1 MPDPV
6 AGSGENG
13 GAAMV
18 RTRYAPDRG
27 LQARMGLT
35 LFLLGLV
42 FVAFVTAL
50 VFILAAFKVGAGAII
65 FFAVLLGGGLAFGS
79 LFWSDKI
86 ALRASGAQEVSPAE
100 APQLHGIID
109 RLCALADM
117 PKPRVAIARTDLPN
131 AFATGRNSKNAV
143 VVVTTGLLRRLDDKE
158 LEGVLAHEMSHVAHK
173 DVVVMTV
180 ASFLGIVAGLL
191 VRFAFYSELFG
202 GGGRGR
208 GGNNNNGGA
217 LPVLLVV
224 LVVSAVVYAI
234 SFLLVRLLSRYR
246 ELAADRAG
254 ALLTGQPS
262 ALASALTKVSGAMS
276 AIPTRDL
283 REAQALNAFYFAP
296 ALKADTVSL
305 STIFSTHPS
314 LERRLE
320 QLAEISE
327 QLGR

>member
-1 MPDPV
+1 
-6 AGSGENG
+6 
-13 GAAMV
+13 MV
-18 RTRYAPDRG
+18 QTRYAPDRG

-35 LFLLGLV
+35 MFLLGLV
-42 FVAFVTAL
+42 FVALVVAL
-50 VFILAAFKVGAGAII
+50 IFILQAFGVGNGAII
-65 FFAVLLGGGLAFGS
+65 FFAVLLGGGMAFGS
-79 LFWSDKI
+79 LFWSDKV
-86 ALRASGAQEVSPAE
+86 ALRASGAREVTPQE

-117 PKPRVAIARTDLPN
+117 PKPRVAIAQSDMPN

-143 VVVTTGLLRRLDDKE
+143 VCVTTGLLRRLDDKE

-173 DVVVMTV
+173 DVVVMTI
-180 ASFLGIVAGLL
+180 ASFLGIIAALL
-191 VRFAFYSELFG
+191 VRFAFYGELFG

-208 GGNNNNGGA
+208 GGNDNGNAG
-217 LPVLLVV
+217 LLFLAVAAV
-224 LVVSAVVYAI
+224 GVVVYAV
-234 SFLLVRLLSRYR
+234 SFLLIRLLSRYR

-276 AIPTRDL
+276 KIPTKDL

-296 ALKADTVSL
+296 AFKADQVSL

-314 LERRLE
+314 LERRLR
-320 QLAEISE
+320 QLSEISA

>member
-1 MPDPV
+1 
-6 AGSGENG
+6 
-13 GAAMV
+13 MV

-35 LFLLGLV
+35 MFMLGLV
-42 FVAFVTAL
+42 FVALVVAL
-50 VFILAAFKVGAGAII
+50 VFILQAFGVGGGAII
-65 FFAVLLGGGLAFGS
+65 FFAVLLGGGMAFGS
-79 LFWSDKI
+79 LFWSDKV
-86 ALRASGAQEVSPAE
+86 ALRASGAREVTPQE

-117 PKPRVAIARTDLPN
+117 PKPRVAIAESDMPN

-143 VVVTTGLLRRLDDKE
+143 VCVTTGLLRRLDDKE

-173 DVVVMTV
+173 DVVVMTI
-180 ASFLGIVAGLL
+180 ASFLGIMAALL
-191 VRFAFYSELFG
+191 VRFAFYGELFG

-208 GGNNNNGGA
+208 GGNDNGNAG
-217 LPVLLVV
+217 LLFLAVAAV
-224 LVVSAVVYAI
+224 GVVVYAV
-234 SFLLVRLLSRYR
+234 SFLLIRLLSRYR

-276 AIPTRDL
+276 AIPTKDL
-283 REAQALNAFYFAP
+283 REAQALNAFYFTP
-296 ALKADTVSL
+296 ALKADQVSL
-305 STIFSTHPS
+305 STVFSTHPS
-314 LERRLE
+314 LERRLR
-320 QLAEISE
+320 QLSEISA